1 MIRITTCRV
10 CKSRKIKEFLD
21 MGHQPYANALLKSP
35 DDKEKF
41 YPLSLSYCENCSL
54 VQLNHTPDPKEL
66 FSNYIWVTATS
77 DTARKHAKVF
87 CKEVISRLEN
97 KKKGYIL
104 EVASNDG
111 TFLLPFIK
119 KGYTVLGVD
128 PAKNIAETAIAAGV
142 PTRCEFFG
150 VKTAQKIKKDFGIAN
165 VVIAR
170 NVLPHVADTHDFI
183 KGMHTVLAENGMLV
197 IEIHYAKKIY
207 QGLQYDSIYHEHLC
221 YFTIKS
227 LEELL
232 HRYNLFI
239 EDITTSPIS
248 GGSLVIY
255 IRKQKVKETAVVK
268 TYRKV
273 EEKIK
278 LNSFSSWKN
287 FAKRVR
293 KHKKNLLEILQKNK
307 DKIIVGYGASA
318 RSSTLLNFCGIDK
331 KLIPLIADQ
340 NHFKQG
346 LYTAGTHILIQ
357 NPRNVMKRNPNF
369 VFILAWNFKN
379 EIIKI
384 LKNKYKYKGKYII
397 PLPNNPKVLE

>member
-1 MIRITTCRV
+1 MKGITSCRV

-21 MGHQPYANALLKSP
+21 LGDQPYANALLKSP
-35 DDKEKF
+35 NDKEKF

-77 DTARKHAKVF
+77 TTARKHAKVF
-87 CKEVISRLEN
+87 YKEIASRLEN
-97 KKKGYIL
+97 NKKGYVL

-119 KGYTVLGVD
+119 KGYTALGVD

-150 VKTAQKIKKDFGIAN
+150 VPSAKRILKDVGPAR
-165 VVIAR
+165 VVFAR

-183 KGMHTVLAENGMLV
+183 KGMHTVLADNGMLV

-207 QGLQYDSIYHEHLC
+207 QQLHYDSIYHEHLC

-232 HRYNLFI
+232 HRYGLFI
-239 EDITTSPIS
+239 EDITTSTIS

-255 IRKQKVKETAVVK
+255 IRKTKVKEAPIVEV
-268 TYRKV
+268 YRKA
-273 EEKIK
+273 EKTIA
-278 LNSFSSWKN
+278 LNTFLSWKN
-287 FAKRVR
+287 FAARVKTHR
-293 KHKKNLLEILQKNK
+293 EKLLTILHENKNK
-307 DKIIVGYGASA
+307 VIVGYGASA
-318 RSSTLLNFCGIDK
+318 RSSTLLNYCGIRTK
-331 KLIPLIADQ
+331 HIAVIADQ
-340 NHFKQG
+340 NLWKHGQ
-346 LYTAGTHILIQ
+346 YTAGTHIPIKSPDNVMRK
-357 NPRNVMKRNPNF
+357 NPRF
-369 VFILAWNFKN
+369 VVILAWNFKN
-379 EIIKI
+379 EIMKI
-384 LKNKYKYKGKYII
+384 LKDRYKYKGKLIL
-397 PLPNNPKVLE
+397 PLPNNPKVL